1 MMRRPVLPFT
11 FVIATLAA
19 TFHAPQ
25 CAEAPPA
32 EEPEL
37 DVRMLDGA
45 RVVLTRGHQVLAA
58 AQIRQVTETPA
69 PILAEG
75 EKWQETEPLKK
86 GSRTP
91 REIAFPAKEPGKAI
105 SMLLQVRRVLA
116 GARVLVSPV
125 LAEAGSAEA
134 KDPYRDLEL
143 AVELYADAAREEALC
158 WPDLSAVD
166 TAGTVSALTWQAK
179 LPEPGGPAFR
189 ATRLSFAVPKHPRV
203 EVARSGP
210 ARWTLTK
217 GKQSMLLRQTL
228 LPDARDPRVP
238 GTFEFFVGGE
248 RDGLEAGLSPI
259 RLERQQTPAWDFV
272 EGSLRIYAGGADPY
286 GYDELLVFAEIAF
299 PIDEND
305 KKPGDEEIPPR
316 IVQVPCYYREG
327 PSKAPAE
334 GEFRF
339 RFAPPFP
346 GTYAVRISALSPGGL
361 VRGEAVPFQA
371 GEPASRGYL
380 RARPGERVFRFDNG
394 DVAYPVGLN
403 LAWPAKSGD
412 AEDYRARFRELARN
426 GGNVARV
433 WISSW
438 GMPFEGPHAGEFPA
452 DTAEALDEIFLA
464 AQAREIGLILV
475 AENAHDLTANSKSH
489 PYFREAGGP
498 LVAPAE
504 FFRNTDAIKLFKRRL
519 TYLAARF
526 GAYRSL
532 WSWELLNEADE
543 AWHALKIEAD
553 DPRVPVVEADT
564 ARAARRAVLSW
575 TTLLTQHLNAMDG
588 VRHPVMLSTAL
599 PPEYAWLDLQKLGD
613 LSAIQEHAY
622 VPEAADAR
630 DDRDLDEGALFE
642 AWATSAR
649 AAGRPHKPYFMGEF
663 GYRALHDL
671 ERQEAGPE
679 AVANDRNTRDREG
692 LLLHNA
698 SFAALA
704 TGMAAAPMNW
714 WWDRH
719 VERNNL
725 WHMYKGPALFAE
737 ALGRLA
743 TREGPNNLREITNEA
758 EAAKG
763 AGVRV
768 LGRAG
773 KSGLCVWIQD
783 RRSTWAR
790 LLEKNEAAPPEVK
803 KLEVRLPA
811 LPQRVYTVRWL
822 DTWNGNVLKTEELK
836 RDGGDSDKAVV
847 LACPAFRRD
856 LAVLIEPAG
865 GE

>member
-1 MMRRPVLPFT
+1 MKRRPARPFT
-11 FVIATLAA
+11 IAFAIALLAA
-19 TFHAPQ
+19 GLHAPAF
-25 CAEAPPA
+25 AENAPA
-32 EEPEL
+32 EPDAL

-45 RVVLTRGHQVLAA
+45 RVVLSRGGRLLAA
-58 AQIRQVTETPA
+58 AQIRQVLAEPA

-75 EKWQETEPLKK
+75 EKWAESPVLKK

-91 REIAFPAKEPGKAI
+91 REIAFPAREPGQAL
-105 SMLLQVRRVLA
+105 SMLVQVRRVLA

-125 LAEAGSAEA
+125 LAEAGAAA

-143 AVELYADAAREEALC
+143 AIELYPDPAREAAERM
-158 WPDLSAVD
+158 PGLSAVD
-166 TAGTVSALTWQAK
+166 TAGTVSALTWQGK
-179 LPEPGGPAFR
+179 IPEPGGPAFR
-189 ATRLSFAVPKHPRV
+189 ASRLSFAMPKHPRV

-210 ARWTLTK
+210 ARWVLTQDK
-217 GKQSMLLRQTL
+217 RALLLRQTL

-248 RDGLEAGLSPI
+248 RDGLEAGLSPL
-259 RLERQQTPAWDFV
+259 RLERQQTPAWDFL
-272 EGSLRIYAGGADPY
+272 EGSVRIYAGGADPY

-299 PIDEND
+299 PIDEAEAKD
-305 KKPGDEEIPPR
+305 DEEELPPR
-316 IVQVPCYYREG
+316 VVQVPCFYREG

-346 GTYAVRISALSPGGL
+346 GLYAVRISALSPGGL

-371 GEPASRGYL
+371 GAPASRGFL

-394 DVAYPVGLN
+394 DVHFPVGLN
-403 LAWPAKSGD
+403 LAWPAKPAD
-412 AEDYRARFRELARN
+412 ADGYRAQFRELARN
-426 GGNVARV
+426 GGNAARV

-438 GMPFEGPHAGEFPA
+438 GMPLEGPRAGEFSA
-452 DTAEALDEIFLA
+452 DAAEALDEIFLA

-475 AENAHDLTANSKSH
+475 AENAHDLTANGKRH

-498 LVAPAE
+498 LAAPAE

-519 TYLAARF
+519 TYLAARY

-543 AWHALKIEAD
+543 AWPALKVEAD

-564 ARAARRAVLSW
+564 ARAARRDVLAW
-575 TTLLTQHLNAMDG
+575 AALLAQHLNAMDG
-588 VRHPVMLSTAL
+588 VRHPVMLSAAL
-599 PPEYAWLDLQKLGD
+599 PPERAWLGLQKLGALD
-613 LSAIQEHAY
+613 AIQEHAY

-630 DDRDLDEGALFE
+630 DDRAFDAGALFD
-642 AWATSAR
+642 AWASAAR
-649 AAGRPHKPYFMGEF
+649 EPGRPHKPYFLGEF
-663 GYRALHDL
+663 GYAALHDL

-679 AVANDRNTRDREG
+679 AVARDRNTRDREG

-698 SFAALA
+698 GFAGLA
-704 TGMAAAPMNW
+704 SGMAAAPMNW

-719 VERNNL
+719 VEHHGL
-725 WHMYKGPALFAE
+725 WRVFQGAGVFAE

-743 TREGPNNLREITNEA
+743 TRDGPNNLREITNEA
-758 EAAKG
+758 EAAQG
-763 AGVRV
+763 SGVRV
-768 LGRAG
+768 MGRAG
-773 KSGLCVWIQD
+773 RSGQCVWIQD

-803 KLEVRLPA
+803 GLEARLPA
-811 LPQRVYTVRWL
+811 LPAGEYAVRWL
-822 DTWNGNVLKTEELK
+822 DTWTGAILRTDKLSRAE
-836 RDGGDSDKAVV
+836 GDAAKPVV
-847 LACPAFRRD
+847 LACPDFRRD

-865 GE
+865 E